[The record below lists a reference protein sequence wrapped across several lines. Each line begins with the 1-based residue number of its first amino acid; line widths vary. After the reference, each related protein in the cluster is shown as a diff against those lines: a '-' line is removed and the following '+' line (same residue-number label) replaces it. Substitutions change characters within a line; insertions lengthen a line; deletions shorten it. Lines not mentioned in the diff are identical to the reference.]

1 MGGGRG
7 NFNLSVCRGYKQTY
21 ILNLSL
27 ALIITKISAFIQ
39 TEKFN
44 FDVFVNV
51 DKQDSINN

>member
-1 MGGGRG
+1 M
-7 NFNLSVCRGYKQTY
+7 
-21 ILNLSL
+21 SL